1 MKILII
7 EDDAGIAE
15 LVRFELEDL
24 GYETVWANTFVDAER
39 ILEEVDVKLMLID
52 YKLAGEENAGDW
64 LQRRIKSNLQVP
76 AFIMSTGQGDERV
89 AVEMMKL
96 GARDYLVKDSMLM
109 TRLPEVIKRV
119 SNDVENEMKLKQ
131 ADELIQK
138 QLKFTQLLMNIS
150 TSFINL
156 PLSEVENAVHDSLAN
171 ISRFVNAD
179 QSYIVYYDFKNQIAT
194 LDYEW
199 SKEGFTPRKE
209 IYQTIPMEKMDNW
222 IPRHLKGEVVYVYD
236 VNKYDQQNVR
246 DSVLKYGIKSV
257 IAIPM
262 MDNGKCLGYVSFDS
276 ICENHV
282 YSESEQ
288 QLFKVFSQLLI
299 NIYKRRQYVEEIRQS
314 GEKYRLLFEH
324 NPEPMAIFDYDTLK
338 FLEVNDA
345 AITHYGYSREEFLTM
360 SIKDMR
366 PVEDETLLKNNI
378 GKLLKSNQFRLTAR
392 HLKKNGEIIQVELT
406 SSQINWN
413 GKKAIHILVNDV
425 TEKNIAQ
432 DKLQEKRDILKKVLD
447 ESTSFI
453 QLQSG
458 DINYDKITDM
468 MVEISGAYIVAFN
481 QYVNNGAEYM
491 TKSVSGIG
499 DFVRNSIN
507 ILGFNLIEK
516 KWKADPFVNTFK
528 ERTSIQVFSGVQDV
542 VGKVLPKSVTQIIES
557 TFNSGQVVVVST
569 CYNNQV
575 LGDFV
580 LIFNKGRE
588 LKNSEI
594 VKLFSNQVGL
604 FLVRIETEKAM
615 RESEEKY
622 RYLFENNPQP
632 MWIYDV
638 DSLSFLEVNNAA
650 INHYGFSRKEFLSMT
665 LFDICPPD
673 DIPEFVKSI
682 ANIKDKKDHFTRRR
696 HLTKNEEII
705 YVELTSTPI
714 LYDSRNARHVLVNDV
729 TKRKKMED
737 ELNRK
742 MSELL
747 DN

>member
-1 MKILII
+1 
-7 EDDAGIAE
+7 
-15 LVRFELEDL
+15 
-24 GYETVWANTFVDAER
+24 
-39 ILEEVDVKLMLID
+39 
-52 YKLAGEENAGDW
+52 
-64 LQRRIKSNLQVP
+64 
-76 AFIMSTGQGDERV
+76 
-89 AVEMMKL
+89 
-96 GARDYLVKDSMLM
+96 
-109 TRLPEVIKRV
+109 
-119 SNDVENEMKLKQ
+119 
-131 ADELIQK
+131 
-138 QLKFTQLLMNIS
+138 
-150 TSFINL
+150 
-156 PLSEVENAVHDSLAN
+156 
-171 ISRFVNAD
+171 
-179 QSYIVYYDFKNQIAT
+179 
-194 LDYEW
+194 
-199 SKEGFTPRKE
+199 
-209 IYQTIPMEKMDNW
+209 
-222 IPRHLKGEVVYVYD
+222 
-236 VNKYDQQNVR
+236 
-246 DSVLKYGIKSV
+246 
-257 IAIPM
+257 
-262 MDNGKCLGYVSFDS
+262 
-276 ICENHV
+276 
-282 YSESEQ
+282 
-288 QLFKVFSQLLI
+288 
-299 NIYKRRQYVEEIRQS
+299 
-314 GEKYRLLFEH
+314 
-324 NPEPMAIFDYDTLK
+324 
-338 FLEVNDA
+338 LEVNDA

-528 ERTSIQVFSGVQDV
+528 ERTSIQVFSGIQDV

>member
-15 LVRFELEDL
+15 LVRFELEDT
-24 GYETVWANTFVDAER
+24 GYETVWASTFADAER
-39 ILEEVDVKLMLID
+39 ILGEEDVKLMLVD

-64 LQRRIKSNLQVP
+64 LQRRINAKLPVP

-156 PLSEVENAVHDSLAN
+156 PLSEVENAVHESLAD
-171 ISRFVNAD
+171 ISKFVNAD
-179 QSYIVYYDFKNQIAT
+179 QSYIIYYDFKNQIAT

-199 SKEGFTPRKE
+199 CNEGFAPRKA

-222 IPRHLKGEVVYVYD
+222 IPKHLKGEVVYVYD
-236 VNKYDQQNVR
+236 LNQYDQPNVR

-262 MDNGKCLGYVSFDS
+262 MDNGKCMGYVSFDS
-276 ICENHV
+276 IRQNHV
-282 YSESEQ
+282 YSDSEQ
-288 QLFKVFSQLLI
+288 QLFKVFTQLLV
-299 NIYKRRQYVEEIRQS
+299 NIYKRRQYVEELHQS

-324 NPEPMAIFDYDTLK
+324 NPEPMAIFDYDSLR

-345 AITHYGYSREEFLTM
+345 AITHYGYSREEFLEM
-360 SIKDMR
+360 SIKEMR
-366 PVEDETLLKNNI
+366 PAEDKDMLKDNI
-378 GKLLKSNQFRLTAR
+378 GKLLKINQLKLSAR

-432 DKLQEKRDILKKVLD
+432 DKLQEKRDILKKVLV
-447 ESTSFI
+447 ESTDFI
-453 QLQSG
+453 QTQSG
-458 DINYDKITDM
+458 NINFNKLTDM
-468 MVEISGAYIVAFN
+468 MIEISGARFVAFN
-481 QYVNNGAEYM
+481 EYLNNGTEYM
-491 TKSVSGIG
+491 TKSISGIN

-507 ILGFNLIEK
+507 ILGFNLFEK
-516 KWKADPFVNTFK
+516 KWKADPFVNSYK
-528 ERTSIQVFSGVQDV
+528 DRTSIEIFDSIQDIA
-542 VGKVLPKSVTQIIES
+542 GRVLPKSVLQIIEN
-557 TFNSGQVVVVST
+557 TFNTGQIVVVST
-569 CYNNQV
+569 CNNNQV
-575 LGDFV
+575 LGDFI
-580 LIFNKGRE
+580 LIYNKGKE
-588 LKNSEI
+588 MKNSEI
-594 VKLFSNQVGL
+594 IELFSSQVGL
-604 FLVRIETEKAM
+604 YLVRLGTEKAM
-615 RESEEKY
+615 RVSEEKY
-622 RYLFENNPQP
+622 RYLFENNPQS

-638 DSLSFLEVNNAA
+638 DTLTFLEVNNAA
-650 INHYGFSRKEFLSMT
+650 VKHYGFSRKEFLSMT

-682 ANIKDKKDHFTRRR
+682 ANIKDKKDHQTRRR

-714 LYDSRNARHVLVNDV
+714 LFDNRNARHVLVNDI

>member
-15 LVRFELEDL
+15 LIRFELEDT
-24 GYETVWANTFVDAER
+24 GYETVWASTFADAER
-39 ILEEVDVKLMLID
+39 VLGEEDVKLMLVD
-52 YKLAGEENAGDW
+52 YKLAGEENAGEW
-64 LQRRIKSNLQVP
+64 LQRRIKAKLPVP

-156 PLSEVENAVHDSLAN
+156 PLSEVENAVHDSLED
-171 ISRFVNAD
+171 ISSFVNAD

-199 SKEGFTPRKE
+199 CKDGFAPRKE
-209 IYQTIPMEKMDNW
+209 IYQTIPMEKMDDW
-222 IPRHLKGEVVYVYD
+222 IPKHLKGEVVYVYD
-236 VNKYDQQNVR
+236 VSKYDQQNVR
-246 DSVLKYGIKSV
+246 NSVIKYGIKSM

-262 MDNGKCLGYVSFDS
+262 MDSGKCLGYVSFDS
-276 ICENHV
+276 ICENHM

-288 QLFKVFSQLLI
+288 QLFKVFSQLLV
-299 NIYKRRQYVEEIRQS
+299 NIYKRRQYVEELRQS

-324 NPEPMAIFDYDTLK
+324 NPEPMAIFDHDTLR

-345 AITHYGYSREEFLTM
+345 AIAHYGYSREEFLSM
-360 SIKDMR
+360 LVKDMR
-366 PVEDETLLKNNI
+366 PAEDEILPQNDI
-378 GKLLKSNQFRLTAR
+378 GKLLKSNQLKLNTR
-392 HLKKNGEIIQVELT
+392 HLKKNGEVIQVELT

-468 MVEISGAYIVAFN
+468 MVEISGARIVAFN
-481 QYVNNGAEYM
+481 QYVNNGTEYM

-507 ILGFNLIEK
+507 ILGFNLVEK

-528 ERTSIQVFSGVQDV
+528 ERTSIQVFSGIQEV
-542 VGKVLPKSVTQIIES
+542 VGKVFPKSVTQIIEN

-580 LIFNKGRE
+580 LIYNKGRE

-594 VKLFSNQVGL
+594 VNLFSNQVGL
-604 FLVRIETEKAM
+604 FLVRLETEKAM

-638 DSLSFLEVNNAA
+638 DSLSFLEVNNSAVK
-650 INHYGFSRKEFLSMT
+650 HYGFSRKEFLSMT

-682 ANIKDKKDHFTRRR
+682 ANIKDKKDHQTRRR
-696 HLTKNEEII
+696 HLTKNEDII
-705 YVELTSTPI
+705 YVELNSTPI
-714 LYDSRNARHVLVNDV
+714 LYENRNARHVLVNDI

>member
-15 LVRFELEDL
+15 LIRFELEDT
-24 GYETVWANTFVDAER
+24 GYETVWASTFADAER
-39 ILEEVDVKLMLID
+39 ILGEEDVKLMLVD

-64 LQRRIKSNLQVP
+64 LQRRIKAKLPVP

-156 PLSEVENAVHDSLAN
+156 PLSEVENAVHESLAD
-171 ISRFVNAD
+171 ISKFVNAD
-179 QSYIVYYDFKNQIAT
+179 QSYIIYYDFKNQIAT

-199 SKEGFTPRKE
+199 CNEGFAPRKA

-222 IPRHLKGEVVYVYD
+222 IPKHLKGEVVYVYD
-236 VNKYDQQNVR
+236 LNQYDQPNVR

-262 MDNGKCLGYVSFDS
+262 MDNGKCMGYVSFDS
-276 ICENHV
+276 IRQNHV
-282 YSESEQ
+282 YSDSEQ
-288 QLFKVFSQLLI
+288 QLFKVFTQLLV
-299 NIYKRRQYVEEIRQS
+299 NIYKRRQYVEELHQS

-324 NPEPMAIFDYDTLK
+324 NPEPMAIFDYDSLR

-345 AITHYGYSREEFLTM
+345 AITHYGYSREEFLEM
-360 SIKDMR
+360 SIKEMR
-366 PVEDETLLKNNI
+366 PAEDKDMLKDNI
-378 GKLLKSNQFRLTAR
+378 GKLLKINQLKLSAR

-432 DKLQEKRDILKKVLD
+432 DKLQEKRDILKKVLV
-447 ESTSFI
+447 ESTDFI
-453 QLQSG
+453 QTQSG
-458 DINYDKITDM
+458 NINFNKLTDM
-468 MVEISGAYIVAFN
+468 MIEISGARFVAFN
-481 QYVNNGAEYM
+481 EYLNNGTEYM
-491 TKSVSGIG
+491 TKSISGIN

-507 ILGFNLIEK
+507 ILGFNLFEK
-516 KWKADPFVNTFK
+516 KWKADPFVNSYK
-528 ERTSIQVFSGVQDV
+528 DRTSIEIFDSIQDIA
-542 VGKVLPKSVTQIIES
+542 GRVLPKSVLQIIEN
-557 TFNSGQVVVVST
+557 TFNTGQIVVVST
-569 CYNNQV
+569 CNNNQV
-575 LGDFV
+575 LGDFI
-580 LIFNKGRE
+580 LIYNKGKE
-588 LKNSEI
+588 MKNSEI
-594 VKLFSNQVGL
+594 IELFSSQVGL
-604 FLVRIETEKAM
+604 YLVRLGTEKAM
-615 RESEEKY
+615 RVSEEKY
-622 RYLFENNPQP
+622 RYLFENNPQS

-638 DSLSFLEVNNAA
+638 DTLTFLEVNNAA
-650 INHYGFSRKEFLSMT
+650 VKHYGFSRKEFLSMT

-682 ANIKDKKDHFTRRR
+682 ANIKDKKDHQTRRR

-714 LYDSRNARHVLVNDV
+714 LFDNRNARHVLVNDI